1 MKRIQHNQRG
11 FSVIMAIIL
20 VVLFALLGT
29 YMSTLSNTSSLNTTQ
44 SYRSMQAWMA
54 AKSGFQWGVQQV
66 TTLNACFPAADADF
80 GDTGD
85 GSFTLAGGS
94 TNGFRVLLTCVATP
108 ITEGGVF
115 YNVYNLTST
124 ASTGTLGEITYVSRV
139 INASVTDAL

>member
-1 MKRIQHNQRG
+1 MNRIQHNQRG

-66 TTLNACFPAADADF
+66 TTLNACFIPAN
-80 GDTGD
+80 GI
-85 GSFTLAGGS
+85 FTLTGGS
-94 TNGFRVLLTCVATP
+94 TNGYKVTVTCIASP
-108 ITEGGVF
+108 IVEGGVM
-115 YNVYNLTST
+115 YNVYTLTSAAT
-124 ASTGTLGEITYVSRV
+124 SGTVGEITYVSRV
-139 INASVTDAL
+139 LNASVTDAL